1 MNKELIPQTSIM
13 QKEFIPYEQAVDLES
28 IGFDIRPDFGNQTS
42 LYNKEGI
49 RIMYINYGVMGSGL
63 DEGYIY
69 APTFSQAFRWFREKY
84 GLYHTIWP
92 EFYKDGINFNWKI
105 LFWYLPKD
113 EWTKYVISDRT
124 MEYEDNGEYP
134 IQEEAELACLN
145 KLIEIVKNK

>member
-1 MNKELIPQTSIM
+1 M

-69 APTFSQAFRWFREKY
+69 APLKSTVFRWFRKKSKLSGIPQYFTGGYYCYTINDMKDTEKSNR
-84 GLYHTIWP
+84 LFT
-92 EFYKDGINFNWKI
+92 EFESY
-105 LFWYLPKD
+105 
-113 EWTKYVISDRT
+113 
-124 MEYEDNGEYP
+124 
-134 IQEEAELACLN
+134 EEAELACLK
-145 KLIEIVKNK
+145 KLIDIVKNK

>member
-1 MNKELIPQTSIM
+1 MNKELIPQTLIM

-69 APTFSQAFRWFREKY
+69 APTFSQAFRWLYQKLGIEK
-84 GLYHTIWP
+84 GVMPLDT
-92 EFYKDGINFNWKI
+92 ESQQLLLK
-105 LFWYLPKD
+105 
-113 EWTKYVISDRT
+113 
-124 MEYEDNGEYP
+124 
-134 IQEEAELACLN
+134 ELIDKVSSKRL
-145 KLIEIVKNK
+145 LV

>member
-1 MNKELIPQTSIM
+1 MNKELIPQTLIM

-84 GLYHTIWP
+84 NIISSTRTHFNE
-92 EFYKDGINFNWKI
+92 EFFYEI
-105 LFWYLPKD
+105 
-113 EWTKYVISDRT
+113 YVDVMNEITSDYYNT
-124 MEYEDNGEYP
+124 Y
-134 IQEEAELACLN
+134 EEAELVCLK
-145 KLIEIVKNK
+145 KLIDIVKNK